1 MVASRRKAV
10 KEPAPEPKNGK
21 EKKKSE
27 IVANASVGA
36 KRKREVSPEPEA
48 KPAKLTAAKVPDT
61 PAALQDLALPFK
73 VRALHVTLSFDILI
87 ADVFLTS
94 V

>member
-48 KPAKLTAAKVPDT
+48 KPAKLKVPDT

-73 VRALHVTLSFDILI
+73 VRALHVTSYFDILI